1 MVEEDAPVLRYE
13 GKTAIVT
20 GGGAGIG
27 RATAHRLASEGA
39 AVTIMDLRQEEAAA
53 TAESIANAGGRA
65 LAISGDAASE
75 SDIAATI
82 ERATEAFGAVNVLVN
97 NVARTLKAT
106 LMECT
111 PDDWDREFEGT
122 LKTAF
127 LFCRAIL
134 PRMVTQGGGA
144 IVNIGSVNGFTYVGN
159 PAYSAAKAGLLNL
172 TQAIAVEYGP
182 RGVRANIVSPGTIR
196 TSARSWV
203 KRQERDPQ
211 IFEKLARWYP
221 VGRVGR
227 PDDIAAAVAYLGSDD
242 ASFVNGANLVVD
254 GGLTAG
260 QSVMVDEL
268 TVERDAPADYRLK
281 ASG

>member
-1 MVEEDAPVLRYE
+1 MRYV

-27 RATAHRLASEGA
+27 RAIAMRLASEGA
-39 AVTIMDLRQEEAAA
+39 AVAVMDLRSEDAEDA
-53 TAESIANAGGRA
+53 AESILKAGGRA
-65 LAISGDAASE
+65 LAVAGDASAQ
-75 SDIAATI
+75 SDVAAAIERVLGAFATI
-82 ERATEAFGAVNVLVN
+82 DVLVN
-97 NVARTLKAT
+97 NVGFAGKAT
-106 LMECT
+106 LAECT
-111 PDDWDREFEGT
+111 PEDWDRDFEGT

-127 LFCRAIL
+127 LFSRAIL
-134 PRMVTQGGGA
+134 PLMVEQRSGA

-182 RGVRANIVSPGTIR
+182 HGVRANMVSPGTIR
-196 TSARSWV
+196 TTSRSWV

-227 PDDIAAAVAYLGSDD
+227 PDDIAAAVAYLGSDE
-242 ASFVNGANLVVD
+242 AGFVNGANLVVD

-260 QSVMVDEL
+260 QTVMVDEL
-268 TVERDAPADYRLK
+268 TVERDVPAERHAK
-281 ASG
+281 ARD

>member
-1 MVEEDAPVLRYE
+1 LRYV

-27 RATAHRLASEGA
+27 RATALRLASEGA
-39 AVTIMDLRQEEAAA
+39 AIVIVDLRAEDADAA
-53 TAESIANAGGRA
+53 AESIAKAGGRA
-65 LAISGDAASE
+65 LVVVGDAAIA
-75 SDIAATI
+75 SDVAGAV
-82 ERATEAFGAVNVLVN
+82 ERAVAAFGAVDVLVN
-97 NVARTLKAT
+97 NVARALKAT
-106 LMECT
+106 LAECE
-111 PDDWDREFEGT
+111 PDDWDLEFEGT

-127 LFCRAIL
+127 LFSRAVL
-134 PRMVTQGGGA
+134 PLMATQGAGA
-144 IVNIGSVNGFTYVGN
+144 IVNIGSINGFTYIGN

-182 RGVRANIVSPGTIR
+182 RGVRANMVSPGTIR
-196 TSARSWV
+196 TSTRSWM

-227 PDDIAAAVAYLGSDD
+227 PDDIAAAVAYLASDE

-260 QSVMVDEL
+260 KTIMVDEL
-268 TVERDAPADYRLK
+268 LVERDAPP
-281 ASG
+281 ASGSSAGAE

>member
-1 MVEEDAPVLRYE
+1 MRYV

-27 RATAHRLASEGA
+27 RAIAVRLASEGA
-39 AVTIMDLRQEEAAA
+39 AVAVMDLRSEDAEDAA
-53 TAESIANAGGRA
+53 ENILKAGGRA
-65 LAISGDAASE
+65 LAVAGDASAQ
-75 SDIAATI
+75 SDVAAAI
-82 ERATEAFGAVNVLVN
+82 DRVLGAFGTIDVLVN
-97 NVARTLKAT
+97 NVGFAGKAT
-106 LMECT
+106 LAECT
-111 PDDWDREFEGT
+111 PEDWDRDFEGT

-127 LFCRAIL
+127 LFSRAIL
-134 PRMVTQGGGA
+134 PLMVEQRSGA

-182 RGVRANIVSPGTIR
+182 HGVRANMVSPGTIR
-196 TSARSWV
+196 TTSRSWV

-227 PDDIAAAVAYLGSDD
+227 PDDIAAAVAYLGSDE
-242 ASFVNGANLVVD
+242 AGFVNGANLVVD

-260 QSVMVDEL
+260 QTVMVDEL
-268 TVERDAPADYRLK
+268 TVERDVPAERHAK
-281 ASG
+281 ARD

>member
-1 MVEEDAPVLRYE
+1 LRYV

-27 RATAHRLASEGA
+27 RATALRLASEGA
-39 AVTIMDLRQEEAAA
+39 AIVIVDLRAEDADAA
-53 TAESIANAGGRA
+53 AESIAKTGGRA
-65 LAISGDAASE
+65 LAVVGDAAIA
-75 SDIAATI
+75 SDVAGAV
-82 ERATEAFGAVNVLVN
+82 ERAVAAFGAVDVLVN
-97 NVARTLKAT
+97 NVARALKAT
-106 LMECT
+106 LAECE
-111 PDDWDREFEGT
+111 PDDWDLEFEGT

-127 LFCRAIL
+127 LFSRAVL
-134 PRMVTQGGGA
+134 PLMATQGAGA
-144 IVNIGSVNGFTYVGN
+144 IVNIGSINGFTYIGN

-182 RGVRANIVSPGTIR
+182 RGVRANMVSPGTIR
-196 TSARSWV
+196 TSTRSWM

-211 IFEKLARWYP
+211 IFEKRARWYP

-227 PDDIAAAVAYLGSDD
+227 PDDIAAAVAYLASDE

-260 QSVMVDEL
+260 KTIMVDEL
-268 TVERDAPADYRLK
+268 LVERDAPTT
-281 ASG
+281 SGSSPGAE

>member
-1 MVEEDAPVLRYE
+1 MMRYG

-20 GGGAGIG
+20 GGGNGIG
-27 RATAHRLASEGA
+27 RATAQRLASESA
-39 AVTIMDLRQEEAAA
+39 AVVVMDLKAEDAGAV
-53 TAESIANAGGRA
+53 AESISKAGGRA
-65 LAISGDAASE
+65 LAVAGDAKLE
-75 SDIAATI
+75 PDIARAI
-82 ERATEAFGAVNVLVN
+82 ERANEAFGAIDVLVN
-97 NVARTLKAT
+97 NVALALKAT
-106 LMECT
+106 LSECT
-111 PDDWDREFEGT
+111 PEDWDREFEGT

-127 LFCRAIL
+127 LFSRAVL
-134 PRMVTQGGGA
+134 PQMVAQGRGA

-182 RGVRANIVSPGTIR
+182 RGVRANMVSPGTIR
-196 TSARSWV
+196 TSTRSWL
-203 KRQERDPQ
+203 KRLERDPQ

-227 PDDIAAAVAYLGSDD
+227 PDDIAAAVAYLGADE

-268 TVERDAPADYRLK
+268 TIERDAPADYRSK
-281 ASG
+281 APN

>member
-1 MVEEDAPVLRYE
+1 MRYV

-27 RATAHRLASEGA
+27 RAIAVRLASEGA
-39 AVTIMDLRQEEAAA
+39 AVAVMDLRSEDAEDA
-53 TAESIANAGGRA
+53 AESILKAGGRA
-65 LAISGDAASE
+65 LAVAGDASAQG
-75 SDIAATI
+75 DVAAAI
-82 ERATEAFGAVNVLVN
+82 ERVLGAFGTIDVLVN
-97 NVARTLKAT
+97 NVGFAGKAT
-106 LMECT
+106 LAECT
-111 PDDWDREFEGT
+111 PEDWDRDFEGT

-127 LFCRAIL
+127 LFSRAIL
-134 PRMVTQGGGA
+134 PLMVEQRSGA

-182 RGVRANIVSPGTIR
+182 HGVRANMVSPGTIR
-196 TSARSWV
+196 TTSRSWV

-227 PDDIAAAVAYLGSDD
+227 PDDIAAAVAYLGSDE

-260 QSVMVDEL
+260 QTVMVDEL
-268 TVERDAPADYRLK
+268 TVERDVPAERHAK
-281 ASG
+281 ARD